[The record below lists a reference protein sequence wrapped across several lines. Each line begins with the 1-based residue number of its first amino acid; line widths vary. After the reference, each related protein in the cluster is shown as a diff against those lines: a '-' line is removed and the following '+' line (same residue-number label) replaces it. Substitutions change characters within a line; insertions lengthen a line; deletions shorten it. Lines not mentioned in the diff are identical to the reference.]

1 MQQCDILP
9 ERFFAIFSVAGV
21 DGGQVG
27 VQTASGVHLSKSVF
41 LGDVDGLSKQQT
53 GPVKNRASP
62 NTKKKKKN
70 VSNFDGD
77 VSEINVEVEEKGL
90 QQSSERYHPLPLPK
104 PPAGFVLDE
113 QGRVLMASNRR
124 IATIVDSTNNFPLE
138 CVIRRV
144 FRSTRGD
151 ECLLLCPV
159 DMPVQILKSTN
170 VEGWAAVHSVT
181 QREEDVATQRMTYLN
196 LEQEAGC
203 TKGSLGV
210 TGKLPPCDPCDQEV
224 MGSSRGNRLLQ
235 KCEVADDGEDVDG
248 LPSEGIEITC
258 FHMDGSHYMIYTPS
272 DPLLF
277 VAVKD
282 KDGQLQIA
290 DDELLEDPAIISAI
304 DEETE
309 FNALVEEEAALLE
322 SLLGERD

>member
-1 MQQCDILP
+1 MASSSSPSNLS
-9 ERFFAIFSVAGV
+9 AIFPNSKI
-21 DGGQVG
+21 
-27 VQTASGVHLSKSVF
+27 TPLFPIPTIYSNNYRKNTFRLS
-41 LGDVDGLSKQQT
+41 LSCFAAKQQT
-53 GPVKNRASP
+53 GPVKKRTSP
-62 NTKKKKKN
+62 NTKKKNKP
-70 VSNFDGD
+70 SNFDANVG
-77 VSEINVEVEEKGL
+77 EIDVEVEEKGL

-113 QGRVLMASNRR
+113 QGRVLMASNKR

-144 FRSTRGD
+144 FKSTRGD
-151 ECLLLCPV
+151 DCLLLCPV

-170 VEGWAAVHSVT
+170 VEGWAAVSDDEVEAILPTAAYALAKIHMHLVYSGFCYT
-181 QREEDVATQRMTYLN
+181 ARGGCCYTEDDIFEFRT
-196 LEQEAGC
+196 
-203 TKGSLGV
+203 
-210 TGKLPPCDPCDQEV
+210 
-224 MGSSRGNRLLQ
+224 
-235 KCEVADDGEDVDG
+235 DDGEDVDG
-248 LPSEGIEITC
+248 LPSEGIEVTC